1 MISLQKIGIV
11 YNKELRDILRDRR
24 TLYSM
29 ILLPILL
36 YPLLSVGIGA
46 LIGSQMEKTR
56 AARQQIV
63 ILGEEHDPA
72 LAASLH
78 NLGHVEVLPLDSLHT
93 GLLLLAQK
101 DSTLNRALIDQL
113 FGPQPELVPDS
124 LTNSFFARV
133 IDEKLIRAVV
143 RIPPGFAARV
153 TAGDSVALTIVYD
166 KAEVKSDAAYDKLH
180 DWAVAYRD
188 SVVGARLAGHGLD
201 KSVLKPF
208 WIVNANVASS
218 QKMGGMLLGMM
229 LPYMMLILVI
239 TGGMYPALDMTA
251 GEKERNT
258 LETLLA
264 APLSRFDIAAGKFLT
279 TFTAGMVSMILSMI
293 SMTFT
298 MKYVMA
304 SVGEGEVAVSLS
316 TASVFWLL
324 FMMIPTATMFSS
336 LMIAIAI
343 GAKSYKEGQSYLT
356 PLMMVVIVPAMVSFV
371 PGIELTGG
379 LLVVPVVNL
388 CLALKEVFLGT
399 YKVWRILT
407 VFGVTTVYALIALV
421 IAQRIFERESVLFRT

>member
-78 NLGHVEVLPLDSLHT
+78 NLSQVEVLPLDSLHT

-229 LPYMMLILVI
+229 MPYMMLILVI
-239 TGGMYPALDMTA
+239 AGGMYPALDMTA

-343 GAKSYKEGQSYLT
+343 GAKSSKKARAT
-356 PLMMVVIVPAMVSFV
+356 
-371 PGIELTGG
+371 
-379 LLVVPVVNL
+379 
-388 CLALKEVFLGT
+388 
-399 YKVWRILT
+399 
-407 VFGVTTVYALIALV
+407 
-421 IAQRIFERESVLFRT
+421 